1 MRVHGRVHAHLVR
14 VAVRRQKSLRRSDV
28 RDLPRDHGESAKS
41 ARPARRGAATREP
54 GPLGVPGSQRR
65 VRGRHQARA
74 TPDRAAATR
83 RRRRR
88 RKRRGVPTPRRR
100 RANGRVRVGKQE
112 SVRVGP
118 VDTHQAADRCGVGTC
133 FRKRPS
139 RFLFCHSFSRTET
152 PVSID
157 FIPNAFRRS
166 FRRPRRF
173 SLSLFAFRFSLFAA
187 STVSAASSHSSSTT
201 IKKKRRRRRSDK
213 RPSSR

>member
-1 MRVHGRVHAHLVR
+1 
-14 VAVRRQKSLRRSDV
+14 
-28 RDLPRDHGESAKS
+28 
-41 ARPARRGAATREP
+41 
-54 GPLGVPGSQRR
+54 
-65 VRGRHQARA
+65 
-74 TPDRAAATR
+74 
-83 RRRRR
+83 
-88 RKRRGVPTPRRR
+88 
-100 RANGRVRVGKQE
+100 
-112 SVRVGP
+112 

-201 IKKKRRRRRSDK
+201 IKKEKDDDDALIYDPRRVKKKAFDLASRFVSSHFVMLFVFAFWGLLLYSWYRSF
-213 RPSSR
+213 